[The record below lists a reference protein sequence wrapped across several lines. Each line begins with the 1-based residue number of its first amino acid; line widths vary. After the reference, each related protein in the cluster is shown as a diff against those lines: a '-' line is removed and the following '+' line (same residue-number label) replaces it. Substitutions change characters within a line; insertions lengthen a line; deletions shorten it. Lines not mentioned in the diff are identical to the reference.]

1 MVFSSDLPAL
11 PRIKNKLLHCIKFY
25 YELKMYESYRLINI
39 DHIEVLETFGMG
51 LKI

>member
-11 PRIKNKLLHCIKFY
+11 PRIKKKLLHCMKFH
-25 YELKMYESYRLINI
+25 YELKMYESKINI